1 MEDADSAKFR
11 SDADYSKF
19 LYVEV
24 DGKKL
29 DKNDYD
35 SYSGSTVIVLK
46 ASFIKKLALGVHTLK
61 IVSSDGSATTK
72 FTIKALPPTGDETP
86 VALLALALLAALGTI
101 AFVMKKHRKH
111 N

>member
-1 MEDADSAKFR
+1 MQNADSAKFR

-35 SYSGSTVIVLK
+35 SYAGSTVIVLK

-72 FTIKALPPTGDETP
+72 FTIKALPPTGDNTP
-86 VALLALALLAALGTI
+86 VALLSLLLVGAICLAVLTI
-101 AFVMKKHRKH
+101 RKRKA
-111 N
+111 

>member
-1 MEDADSAKFR
+1 MQNADSAKFR

-61 IVSSDGSATTK
+61 IVSSDGPATTK
-72 FTIKALPPTGDETP
+72 FKIRELPPTGDTTP
-86 VALLALALLAALGTI
+86 VALLSLLLVGAICLAVLTI
-101 AFVMKKHRKH
+101 RKRKA
-111 N
+111 

>member
-1 MEDADSAKFR
+1 MQNADSAKFR

-61 IVSSDGSATTK
+61 IVSSDGYAATK
-72 FTIKALPPTGDETP
+72 FTIKALPPTGDTTP
-86 VALLALALLAALGTI
+86 VALLGLLLVGAICLAVLTI
-101 AFVMKKHRKH
+101 RKRKA
-111 N
+111 